1 MSSTDSTA
9 PETGERP
16 RVDRI
21 WVAPVALLFG
31 LWLWLAFS
39 SGGYIAG
46 QWLPSSLALGLF
58 GLVVALLVAYPRRP
72 RQLSMV
78 LLGLF
83 ACYSLWVAL
92 SAFWAASTTR
102 VWMESGRT
110 FSYLLVF
117 TLALMYLT
125 APAAR
130 RAFRYLLVA
139 ACFLILALCV
149 WKLWSADI
157 VTTLF
162 SYNRFYYPVRYPN
175 NAGALFLVGFWPL
188 LWLAA
193 GPEERAPVRGVAL
206 GIATGLLG
214 LAILTQSRGALWSL
228 ALSVVFV
235 FVISPARMRT
245 FVYLLVPALLMAYE
259 FPTLNR
265 YWLEGPEAVGGA
277 VGARTLTVAVVTAA
291 FIGMILALLEKWIK
305 VGRRTKTI
313 IGAITL
319 VAVVAGSV
327 YGSFALTKDVGGP
340 FKWTSQT
347 WRQFTG
353 QDAPESESAGD
364 SRFTYLSSSGRVD
377 IWRVAWE
384 SFEET
389 PWLGVGA
396 DNFVFQYDRLRSI
409 ETMKPRQAHSLGLQV
424 LGETGLVGGV
434 FVFGGILLAL
444 GGILWPRCTAGWL
457 GARATWLRRRT
468 KDTEPK
474 QSGGLT
480 QAGAPPQNEAEALAQ
495 GGVAT
500 RWCNPR
506 WGDRPLV
513 YGWEMALL
521 SGITYWFIH
530 ANVDW
535 LWQMP
540 GVSIP
545 ALLFLAAAVASVSAR
560 VDVLWPRVNRWLRI
574 GATPASRGPITEE
587 PSETT
592 GQAKLTYR
600 QRRAIRRRR
609 SLERMLPPGVLSPV
623 FKALLV
629 TLSLIVII
637 AAGLPYLSL
646 QFQESAVALAR
657 SDEVRAIERL
667 ERIRYLQP
675 SDTAPYVTQA
685 GIYGRAASAAAAS
698 EASDRAGAVLDNLAL
713 RVERFEQAIAWE
725 SADWTLHYR
734 AGVAAINFLLARDY
748 VADLDPGLDYA
759 VLIPQV
765 LGLQDWSNLA
775 GLGEAL
781 PAPGAATNSLAAG
794 QSTKDISAFYRN
806 LSRQELVLLA
816 TGLLNAAGERNPL
829 APQVQEALRL
839 LKDIA

>member
-1 MSSTDSTA
+1 M
-9 PETGERP
+9 
-16 RVDRI
+16 
-21 WVAPVALLFG
+21 
-31 LWLWLAFS
+31 
-39 SGGYIAG
+39 
-46 QWLPSSLALGLF
+46 
-58 GLVVALLVAYPRRP
+58 
-72 RQLSMV
+72 
-78 LLGLF
+78 
-83 ACYSLWVAL
+83 
-92 SAFWAASTTR
+92 
-102 VWMESGRT
+102 
-110 FSYLLVF
+110 
-117 TLALMYLT
+117 
-125 APAAR
+125 
-130 RAFRYLLVA
+130 
-139 ACFLILALCV
+139 
-149 WKLWSADI
+149 
-157 VTTLF
+157 
-162 SYNRFYYPVRYPN
+162 
-175 NAGALFLVGFWPL
+175 
-188 LWLAA
+188 
-193 GPEERAPVRGVAL
+193 
-206 GIATGLLG
+206 
-214 LAILTQSRGALWSL
+214 
-228 ALSVVFV
+228 
-235 FVISPARMRT
+235 
-245 FVYLLVPALLMAYE
+245 
-259 FPTLNR
+259 
-265 YWLEGPEAVGGA
+265 
-277 VGARTLTVAVVTAA
+277 
-291 FIGMILALLEKWIK
+291 
-305 VGRRTKTI
+305 
-313 IGAITL
+313 
-319 VAVVAGSV
+319 
-327 YGSFALTKDVGGP
+327 
-340 FKWTSQT
+340 
-347 WRQFTG
+347 
-353 QDAPESESAGD
+353 
-364 SRFTYLSSSGRVD
+364 
-377 IWRVAWE
+377 
-384 SFEET
+384 
-389 PWLGVGA
+389 
-396 DNFVFQYDRLRSI
+396 
-409 ETMKPRQAHSLGLQV
+409 
-424 LGETGLVGGV
+424 
-434 FVFGGILLAL
+434 
-444 GGILWPRCTAGWL
+444 
-457 GARATWLRRRT
+457 
-468 KDTEPK
+468 
-474 QSGGLT
+474 T
-480 QAGAPPQNEAEALAQ
+480 QAGASPQNEAGALAQ
-495 GGVAT
+495 GGVAA

-521 SGITYWFIH
+521 SGVTYWFIH

-587 PSETT
+587 PSENT
-592 GQAKLTYR
+592 GQVKLTYR

-698 EASDRAGAVLDNLAL
+698 ETSDRAGAVLDNLAL
-713 RVERFEQAIAWE
+713 RIERFEQAITWE
-725 SADWTLHYR
+725 PADWTLHYR

-765 LGLQDWSNLA
+765 LGLQDWSSLA

-781 PAPGAATNSLAAG
+781 SAPGAATDSLAAG